1 MEQQLGTEPLGVWAV
16 VVAAGGGTRFG
27 GRKQFAMIRGRPMV
41 DWALSAAKGVVDG
54 VVLVLPP
61 GDAHLSKG
69 DARGADS
76 VVAGGDTR
84 SASVRAGLC
93 AVPQDAAVIVVHDG
107 TRPLATTALFAK
119 VIGAVRDGAD
129 AAVPA
134 LTLSD
139 TLKRV
144 SEGVVVGGVARDE
157 VVAVQTPQAFRA
169 EVLRRAYSAGEDATD
184 DAGLVE
190 ALGVTV
196 RVVPGEPRN
205 LKVTTPADLELVQA
219 LAGT

>member
-1 MEQQLGTEPLGVWAV
+1 MEQLGSRPLRVWAV

-41 DWALSAAKGVVDG
+41 DWALCAAREVVDG
-54 VVLVLPP
+54 VVLVLPA
-61 GDAHLSKG
+61 GDANRSTD
-69 DARGADS
+69 DARGADF
-76 VVAGGDTR
+76 VVIGGDTR
-84 SASVRAGLC
+84 SASVRAGLS

-107 TRPLATTALFAK
+107 ARPLASPALFAK
-119 VIGAVRDGAD
+119 VIEAVVDGAD

-134 LTLSD
+134 LAVAD

-144 SEGVVVGGVARDE
+144 SEGVVVEEVARGE

-169 EVLRRAYSAGEDATD
+169 GILRRAYSDGGDATD
-184 DAGLVE
+184 DAALVA

-196 RVVPGEPRN
+196 RVVGGESRN

>member
-1 MEQQLGTEPLGVWAV
+1 MRVWAV

-41 DWALSAAKGVVDG
+41 DWALSAAREVVDG

-61 GDAHLSKG
+61 GDANLSRG
-69 DARGADS
+69 DAWGADF
-76 VVAGGDTR
+76 VVMGGDTR
-84 SASVRAGLC
+84 SASVRAGLG

-107 TRPLATTALFAK
+107 ARPLAPPDLFAK
-119 VIGAVRDGAD
+119 VIGAVMDGAD
-129 AAVPA
+129 AAVPVLA
-134 LTLSD
+134 VTD

-144 SEGVVVGGVARDE
+144 SEGVVVEGVARDE
-157 VVAVQTPQAFRA
+157 VVAVQTPQAFQA
-169 EVLRRAYSAGEDATD
+169 EVLRRAYSAGGDATD
-184 DAGLVE
+184 DAVLVA

-196 RVVPGEPRN
+196 QVVPGEPRN

-219 LAGT
+219 LAGM